1 MHKQVMLRTL
11 MYSAYYNIIEYS
23 DIHSK
28 RLGSLWEYYRD
39 ETALNNDDITDFSAN
54 NNNSISFKFK

>member
-1 MHKQVMLRTL
+1 